1 MRKILYT
8 VYHNNNI
15 TFYQR
20 DIVKSCEGFSFN
32 HIFDI
37 YDLFGLIMIDIY
49 IIEFKI

>member
-8 VYHNNNI
+8 VYHNNTI

-20 DIVKSCEGFSFN
+20 NIVMRPKGFSFN

-37 YDLFGLIMIDIY
+37 YDSDRMVNSASFM
-49 IIEFKI
+49 

>member
-8 VYHNNNI
+8 VYHNNTI

-20 DIVKSCEGFSFN
+20 NVVKSCKGFSFN

-37 YDLFGLIMIDIY
+37 YDSDRMVNSASFM
-49 IIEFKI
+49 